1 MAAVDDPE
9 ESRRRA
15 LEEEA
20 VLAAAQV
27 LFSFQNARLPDLPP
41 SEEDDEGPSEVAP
54 PPPPLRWGSVRKRSR
69 QMTREGIL
77 EARREEAAAVKK
89 KGKMRASP
97 PSPLYYSGG
106 SSASTSGG
114 SGGDD
119 GSSSPEK
126 LVAAE
131 RPRPAEPHAVRGDGP
146 HPIKVVGSER
156 PPLVLRVPAPKSIR
170 WSGKK
175 KTIPELQALEKSLL
189 EERGKLQKEVEARR
203 KDHEALVA
211 ENRRLKLNLD
221 LLRTTDTTS
230 VVPIQMKQHESSHHF
245 PPLPVQGCRD
255 FLLLPD
261 LNEPL
266 PVNLD

>member
-9 ESRRRA
+9 EWRRRA

-27 LFSFQNARLPDLPP
+27 LFSFQNAWLPDPPP
-41 SEEDDEGPSEVAP
+41 SSEDDEGPSEVA
-54 PPPPLRWGSVRKRSR
+54 PPPLRWGSVRKRSR
-69 QMTREGIL
+69 QMTMEGIREG
-77 EARREEAAAVKK
+77 RREEAAAVKK

-126 LVAAE
+126 LAAAE
-131 RPRPAEPHAVRGDGP
+131 RPRPAEPHTVRGDGP
-146 HPIKVVGSER
+146 HPTKALGSER
-156 PPLVLRVPAPKSIR
+156 PPLVLRAPAPKSIR

-175 KTIPELQALEKSLL
+175 KTIPELQALEISLL

-203 KDHEALVA
+203 KDHEALLA
-211 ENRRLKLNLD
+211 ENRRLKLSFELQ
-221 LLRTTDTTS
+221 RTKDTTT
-230 VVPIQMKQHESSHHF
+230 VLPIQTKQHESSHHL
-245 PPLPVQGCRD
+245 PPLPVQDCRD
-255 FLLLPD
+255 FLFLPD

-266 PVNLD
+266 PENLD